1 MCMSLSAA
9 AVGGGAGRRGER
21 LYFAGE
27 ACSVDAFQ
35 CVSGAMESGQRVA
48 ERIRSLIGGS

>member
-1 MCMSLSAA
+1 MSLSAA